1 MKILC
6 FDLDGT
12 LCDLW
17 EGEMIAKFRIREE
30 LSKLSDTPVDIVGR
44 IYDMTW
50 AQIKQLYMNMVTD
63 GLGEQD
69 IRAIHMRQVLEELK
83 IDEEPEKYARLHME
97 TMLENMHIYPDA
109 AKTIE
114 ELSEEYRITMITNGA
129 KDLQCEKIKR
139 LGFMEH
145 FQEIIVSQELGYHK
159 PSREI
164 FDEMAKRTNTDPSE
178 IVYIG
183 NDYQKDIVGAHLAGW
198 RTVWVNRNDEAA
210 GETAPDWTI
219 RELCELRGIF

>member
-1 MKILC
+1 MKVLC

-17 EGEMIAKFRIREE
+17 EGEMIAKFKLRTE
-30 LSKLSDTPVDIVGR
+30 LAKLADTPEDMVGR
-44 IYDMTW
+44 IYDIAW
-50 AQIKQLYMNMVTD
+50 AQIKQRYMNMVAD
-63 GLGEQD
+63 GLGEME
-69 IRAIHMRQVLEELK
+69 IRHIHMKMVLEELW

-109 AKTIE
+109 AQVIE
-114 ELSEEYRITMITNGA
+114 QLGEKYHITMITNGA
-129 KDLQCEKIKR
+129 QDLQREKIKR

-164 FDEMAKRTNTDPSE
+164 FDEMAKRTNTEPSE

-210 GETAPDWTI
+210 GETEPDWTI
-219 RELCELRGIF
+219 RELSELRGIF